1 MITHHHHHLIILS
14 SSYLWSPTTI
24 IIAVTILM
32 ITHYHHHHHLIIII
46 ILILILMITKAT
58 WKINYNYIARGTYC
72 CIDAILAANQHSTG
86 EYSCKGLHHNLA
98 TMLRAGT
105 SSSSIQLGIV
115 RFNHVDNHG
124 MTVASNALTINSPT
138 GNAKKQRFRR

>member
-1 MITHHHHHLIILS
+1 
-14 SSYLWSPTTI
+14 
-24 IIAVTILM
+24 M
-32 ITHYHHHHHLIIII
+32 ITHYHLIIII
-46 ILILILMITKAT
+46 IIIVIILMIIRAT

-86 EYSCKGLHHNLA
+86 EYSCKGLHHNLT